1 MVSFFR
7 SRDDTNLEEMSGS
20 RKLEKKLGLHRK
32 QTPDVNVDAIKKVGD
47 ILNQSQGTTCT

>member
-1 MVSFFR
+1 
-7 SRDDTNLEEMSGS
+7 MSGS